1 MDARA
6 VATAVTI
13 EGSGSLRPLAM
24 ARFARTWM
32 SVLSLCSGFLLL
44 AFALLLLV
52 RRFDGGLK
60 IPLTSVEL
68 VGVGAL
74 LAFLAAVVHR
84 GAMVRWRG
92 KPVWIW
98 VFQLLLLVGLVAS
111 AIAVALP
118 GSSLYGIWAMVA
130 LLTVEEGY
138 WLRRVVRQHRGRGQ
152 KSWHPLYA
160 GPKRIAIKRE
170 PAVSLESS
178 SLPEGVRHRIERTC
192 DEQEGD
198 ICRGQVRSHFQ
209 LGQRTES
216 IHLAF
221 CPPFAVTPQLH
232 AEQIDGPDATLK
244 TMQILPYGARL
255 EIRLSKT
262 YTQPVQTMVEFSA
275 ISD

>member
-13 EGSGSLRPLAM
+13 EEGHNSRPLEM
-24 ARFARTWM
+24 ARFARTWLI
-32 SVLSLCSGFLLL
+32 VLSLCSGFLLL

-60 IPLTSVEL
+60 IPLTPVEL

-74 LAFLAAVVHR
+74 LAFLAALVHR

-92 KPVWIW
+92 KSVWIW
-98 VFQLLLLVGLVAS
+98 IFQLFPLVGLVAS

-118 GSSLYGIWAMVA
+118 GSSLYGIWAMVG
-130 LLTVEEGY
+130 LLTLEEGY
-138 WLRRVVRQHRGRGQ
+138 WLRRVVRQNRGKGQ
-152 KSWHPLYA
+152 KSCHPLHA
-160 GPKRIAIKRE
+160 GRKQIAIKRE
-170 PAVSLESS
+170 PSASLESS

-192 DEQEGD
+192 DEQDQD

-262 YTQPVQTMVEFSA
+262 YPQPVQTMVEFSA
-275 ISD
+275 ISN

>member
-6 VATAVTI
+6 VTTAVTI

-60 IPLTSVEL
+60 IPLTPVEL

-98 VFQLLLLVGLVAS
+98 VFQLLLLVGLVAWQS
-111 AIAVALP
+111 R
-118 GSSLYGIWAMVA
+118 
-130 LLTVEEGY
+130 LLCP
-138 WLRRVVRQHRGRGQ
+138 VVPCMASGLW
-152 KSWHPLYA
+152 WHFLLWKKDT
-160 GPKRIAIKRE
+160 G
-170 PAVSLESS
+170 
-178 SLPEGVRHRIERTC
+178 
-192 DEQEGD
+192 
-198 ICRGQVRSHFQ
+198 
-209 LGQRTES
+209 
-216 IHLAF
+216 
-221 CPPFAVTPQLH
+221 
-232 AEQIDGPDATLK
+232 
-244 TMQILPYGARL
+244 
-255 EIRLSKT
+255 
-262 YTQPVQTMVEFSA
+262 
-275 ISD
+275 